1 MNTTGQKLREL
12 RKSKRKTLMEVGQD
26 VGMSYSNIASI
37 ERGDQNCNSST
48 LKLLADYYGVT
59 TDYLMGKTDTM
70 TQSTNNDIDAAF
82 YNQHGIISDEQ
93 KKDIENFIAFIKSKE
108 NL

>member
-1 MNTTGQKLREL
+1 MSITGDRLRDL
-12 RKSKRKTLMEVGQD
+12 RKLKRKTLKEVNEDTG
-26 VGMSYSNIASI
+26 IAFGGLAAL
-37 ERGDQNCNSST
+37 ERGERMCNSAT
-48 LKLLADYYGVT
+48 LKILADYYDTT
-59 TDYLMGKTDTM
+59 TDYLLGNTDNITA
-70 TQSTNNDIDAAF
+70 SNNDIDAAF